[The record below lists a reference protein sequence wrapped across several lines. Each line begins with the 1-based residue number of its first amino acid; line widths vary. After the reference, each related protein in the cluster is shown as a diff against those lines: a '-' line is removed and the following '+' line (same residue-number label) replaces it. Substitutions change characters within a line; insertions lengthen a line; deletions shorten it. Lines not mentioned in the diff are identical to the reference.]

1 MTPVAPDDASALAT
15 IHADAF
21 DAAWN
26 ADEIAAMISGP
37 GAFGFKHEAAGFILC
52 RVIADEAEVLTIAV
66 SPAHRRRAVAT
77 ALLTGALAWAE
88 VHGARSMFLEVAED
102 NHPALALYGAFGF
115 VDVGRR
121 PAYYVRDNHAVGA
134 RVMRRDLN
142 R

>member
-1 MTPVAPDDASALAT
+1 MTPVVPDDAPALAA

-21 DAAWN
+21 DAAWS
-26 ADEIAAMISGP
+26 AEEIAGVISGP
-37 GAFGFKHEAAGFILC
+37 GAFGFKHEPAGFILC
-52 RVIADEAEVLTIAV
+52 RVIADEAEVLTVAV
-66 SPAHRRRAVAT
+66 SPAHRRQAVAT
-77 ALLTGALAWAE
+77 ALLTGALAWAR

-102 NHPALALYGAFGF
+102 NHTAVALYDALGF

-121 PAYYVRDNHAVGA
+121 PAYYVRDDHAVAA